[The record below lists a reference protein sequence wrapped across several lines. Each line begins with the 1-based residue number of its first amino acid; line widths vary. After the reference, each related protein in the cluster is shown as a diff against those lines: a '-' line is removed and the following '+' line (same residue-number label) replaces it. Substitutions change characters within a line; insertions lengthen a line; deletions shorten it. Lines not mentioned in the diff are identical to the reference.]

1 MPILRNQ
8 NTQMTDTGTANG
20 KVRNTPKATGGVT
33 KLAHTRTGT
42 HIGNTGTQ
50 VPVLNSKSPLAKS
63 TLPVIPDT
71 TPTDIGDVADS
82 GGGSGGGN
90 RSRYS
95 RYRSYSSG
103 GGGGG
108 GGTAGVIG
116 AVDNTAALA
125 AALQAQKQ
133 ARIDAINAANSALDK
148 QAEAMRGRYDA
159 SLQTL
164 ANDYQK
170 LRNQAEVNRYRAMF
184 NQREALANRGALDS
198 GAGRQE
204 TMAMNNNYNNNLN
217 TISLQEAAERAAV
230 QNAINEMYASVENQK
245 AQNMT
250 NGLSDYS
257 SALQNLI
264 NAQYSGYTPEGSAY
278 YQQALQ
284 ALGANNGANDSNY
297 TAYLRALGYNV

>member
-1 MPILRNQ
+1 MALLRNQ
-8 NTQMTDTGTANG
+8 YTQMTDTGTANG
-20 KVRNTPKATGGVT
+20 KPRKPYTTASNGLT
-33 KLAHTRTGT
+33 KLPHSRTGT
-42 HIGNTGTQ
+42 HTGNTGTQ
-50 VPVLNSKSPLAKS
+50 VPTLNPSSPLAKS
-63 TLPVIPDT
+63 GGVLPKATAPT
-71 TPTDIGDVADS
+71 TDADA
-82 GGGSGGGN
+82 GGGGN
-90 RSRYS
+90 GGGGNYYN
-95 RYRSYSSG
+95 RYRSYASS
-103 GGGGG
+103 GG
-108 GGTAGVIG
+108 GGTAGVAG
-116 AVDNTAALA
+116 TGDNLAALA

-133 ARIDAINAANSALDK
+133 ARVDAINAANAALDK

-159 SLQTL
+159 SLATIGQ
-164 ANDYQK
+164 DYQK

-217 TISLQEAAERAAV
+217 SISLQEAAERAAV

>member
-1 MPILRNQ
+1 MALLRNQ
-8 NTQMTDTGTANG
+8 YTQMTDTGTANG
-20 KVRNTPKATGGVT
+20 KPRNIPQSNRNTKLRHTVNGTHANNAGTGVVPVRNP
-33 KLAHTRTGT
+33 
-42 HIGNTGTQ
+42 N
-50 VPVLNSKSPLAKS
+50 SPLAKS
-63 TLPVIPDT
+63 NGVLPKA
-71 TPTDIGDVADS
+71 TDPAANVNNGGGGGGNG
-82 GGGSGGGN
+82 GGGSYYN
-90 RSRYS
+90 
-95 RYRSYSSG
+95 RYRSYASS
-103 GGGGG
+103 GGG
-108 GGTAGVIG
+108 GGTAGVAG
-116 AVDNTAALA
+116 TGDNLGALA

-133 ARIDAINAANSALDK
+133 ARIDAINAANAALDK

-159 SLQTL
+159 SLATIGQ
-164 ANDYQK
+164 DYQK

-217 TISLQEAAERAAV
+217 SISLQEAAERAAV

-250 NGLSDYS
+250 NGLADYS

-284 ALGANNGANDSNY
+284 ALGANSGANDSNY